1 MRSDTGLLSD
11 RHLKASQPGM
21 RLSVIVR
28 VSHPEHGDY
37 FLASLQMK
45 VADAP
50 GARSEE
56 AGLYKLLV

>member
-1 MRSDTGLLSD
+1 M
-11 RHLKASQPGM
+11 
-21 RLSVIVR
+21 SVIVR